1 MTKQKFLGQYVAQY
15 YSICVDSFQ
24 IKIMNINDNI
34 ITLVDKIKE
43 LGLSEDK
50 WKTSDWLPKEP
61 DLWECLVGLF
71 LHKHGYQPKR
81 FSSKSTNL
89 DFGFTQKGQ
98 EYYGEC
104 VCPEDGVSKTISD
117 RSNDEDYTKT
127 SDGLSFVL
135 VGTSVVV
142 TQNNMGLRI
151 TNSIYSKSKDQIT
164 EFHKQN
170 GVKPTIVFVNSGLLT
185 DMPQIGKIDS
195 KVSPLGTCA
204 PSLYGLSGAS
214 TIVVPDGTVRMEE
227 QCDLHKGVDVPI
239 SRMGFRKG
247 DFNNISAVFH
257 TNVRPSQLANQ
268 LYDEFDGCI
277 ISLFRDNAELIYN
290 ASAGDIALEDTSL
303 FPSVLQVFIDMKGVI
318 QQQQTQ
324 RLIPIYKRTI

>member
-1 MTKQKFLGQYVAQY
+1 
-15 YSICVDSFQ
+15 
-24 IKIMNINDNI
+24 MNINDNI
-34 ITLVDKIKE
+34 ITLVNKIKE

-71 LHKHGYQPKR
+71 LHEHGYRPKR
-81 FSSKSTNL
+81 FSNQSTNL
-89 DFGFTQKGQ
+89 DFGFTQKNKG
-98 EYYGEC
+98 YYGEC
-104 VCPEDGVSKTISD
+104 VCPEDDINRNKVISD
-117 RSNDEDYTKT
+117 RCNVEDYTEIA
-127 SDGLSFVL
+127 DGLSFA
-135 VGTSVVV
+135 SVDTDVAT

-195 KVSPLGTCA
+195 KVSPLGTCV

-214 TIVVPDGTVRMEE
+214 TIVVPDGIVQMEE

-239 SRMGFRKG
+239 SRMGFRNG
-247 DFNNISAVFH
+247 DFNNISALFH

-303 FPSVLQVFIDMKGVI
+303 FPSVLQVFIDMKGII